1 VIEVALGLEGSV
13 MKITFWGAVKTVT
26 GSCHIVEAG
35 GLNLLLDC
43 GMFQGHDHERNFQP
57 FPFAPKDI
65 DYVLLS
71 HAHLDHCGMLPRL
84 VREGFK
90 GRVVCTPPTA
100 EIARLI
106 LLDAAHLQE
115 EEAER
120 EARRARR
127 RGEPAPE
134 PLFDVTDAVAA
145 MGHFYPMVRYGKPLE
160 LAPGVEAIYHDAGH
174 VLGSAI
180 IELRADGKTLAFTGD
195 LGSLG
200 RPIVKDPSPPPAA
213 DVLLSESTYG
223 DRPHRSFS
231 ESVTEFKEA
240 LETVL
245 GRGGTVLIPSFA
257 LERTQEVLYVL
268 YKLWRSGDLPRG
280 TRIVLDSPLGAGITK
295 VFARYPDWFDREGEE
310 LFSRPEN
317 PFRFPALSVTRSAE
331 DSKRLNHA
339 GGGYV
344 IIAGSGMCTGG
355 RIVHHLRHRLWR
367 EEDGVVFVG
376 YQARG
381 TLGRAIV
388 EGADRVK
395 ILGEEVAVK
404 ASVWTING
412 FSAHADRDELV
423 SWITRA
429 QAGRVFLVHG
439 EEHALTALKASLA
452 EKGVR
457 AEIPELKET
466 VSL

>member
-1 VIEVALGLEGSV
+1 MRIR
-13 MKITFWGAVKTVT
+13 FWGAARTVT
-26 GSCHIVEAG
+26 GSCHIVEAA
-35 GLNLLLDC
+35 GLKVLLDC
-43 GMFQGHDHERNFQP
+43 GMFQGHDHARNREP
-57 FPFAPKDI
+57 FPFDPKEI

-84 VREGFK
+84 VREGFR
-90 GRVVCTPPTA
+90 GRVVSTEPTA
-100 EIARLI
+100 DIARLI

-120 EARRARR
+120 EARRAAR
-127 RGEPAPE
+127 RGQPPPQ
-134 PLFDVTDAVAA
+134 PLFDVADAVAA
-145 MGHFYPMVRYGKPLE
+145 MDRFSPRVEYGAPVE
-160 LAPGVEAIYHDAGH
+160 LAPGVEAVFHDAGH

-180 IELRADGKTLAFTGD
+180 IELRAEGKTLAFSGD

-200 RPIVKDPSPPPAA
+200 RPIVRDPEPAPPC
-213 DVLLSESTYG
+213 DILISESTYG

-231 ESVTEFKEA
+231 ESVDEFQGA

-268 YKLWRSGDLPRG
+268 FTLWKERAMPRG
-280 TRIVLDSPLGAGITK
+280 TRIVLDSPLGLGITK
-295 VFARYPDWFDREGEE
+295 VFSRYPDWFDEEGQR

-317 PFRFPALSVTRSAE
+317 PFRFPALTVTRSAE

-367 EEDGVVFVG
+367 KEDGIVFVG
-376 YQARG
+376 YQAQG

-388 EGADRVK
+388 DGAKEVRV
-395 ILGEEVAVK
+395 LGEEVAVR
-404 ASVWTING
+404 AGVWTING
-412 FSAHADRDELV
+412 FSAHADREELAD
-423 SWITRA
+423 WIA
-429 QAGRVFLVHG
+429 QAQAPRTFLVHG
-439 EEHALTALKASLA
+439 EDRALTALQGHLARRGIQAHIPSVGDSL
-452 EKGVR
+452 E
-457 AEIPELKET
+457 P
-466 VSL
+466 